1 MARFITPSHISD
13 AIKKLQTLP
22 SYSKPSFALVVEG
35 ESETVEDQM
44 TDDEVEQIEEE
55 PTKKQAAD
63 EIEISP
69 VEALFRTTVHDF
81 NDEMAKSK
89 KTLID
94 AQG

>member
-1 MARFITPSHISD
+1 
-13 AIKKLQTLP
+13 
-22 SYSKPSFALVVEG
+22 
-35 ESETVEDQM
+35 M

-55 PTKKQAAD
+55 PTKKQVSD
-63 EIEISP
+63 EMEISP